1 MAEDRLLPGWPK
13 KRLVKDVRRH
23 LRTYGIRPMDSVW
36 QATWTWASA
45 IARSYYRTVWPVPS
59 EIAAQYVF
67 LLLHQMRQYH
77 NLKLPCRANDI
88 VPEEVRQLVL
98 SAKSENDA
106 NERLQTS
113 NVCLITVEEL
123 SNE

>member
-1 MAEDRLLPGWPK
+1 MAEDRWLPGWPK

-23 LRTYGIRPMDSVW
+23 LRTYGIRPVDSVW
-36 QATWTWASA
+36 QATWAWASA
-45 IARSYYRTVWPVPS
+45 IARSYYRTLWPMPS

-77 NLKLPCRANDI
+77 NLKLPYRANDI

-98 SAKSENDA
+98 SAESEKGA
-106 NERLQTS
+106 YGRLQAS
-113 NVCLITVEEL
+113 NVCLISVEEL